1 MTNMN
6 ETIFGSSYLVGKSV
20 YVDGKHRLK
29 NITLMD
35 YMKELGFI
43 DHSGPVETLSVVWHY
58 DKEGDMYITQIY
70 DHDTGEI
77 YWEDPTDDEWS
88 DNDDEI
94 TNALLMYGG
103 LENTIGECY

>member
-1 MTNMN
+1 MNLN
-6 ETIFGSSYLVGKSV
+6 ETIFGSSYLVAKSE

-35 YMKELGFI
+35 YMKELNFI
-43 DHSGPVETLSVVWHY
+43 DHPGPVNNLAVVWY
-58 DKEGDMYITQIY
+58 VEDEDQYITQIY

-77 YWEDPTDDEWS
+77 YWENPTDDEWS

-103 LENTIGECY
+103 LENTIGETY

>member
-1 MTNMN
+1 MSNMN
-6 ETIFGSSYLVGKSV
+6 ETIFGTAYLLAKDE

-35 YMKELGFI
+35 YMKKLDFI
-43 DHSGPVETLSVVWHY
+43 NHSGPVDNLAVVWY
-58 DKEGDMYITQIY
+58 YVDDEIFITQIY

-94 TNALLMYGG
+94 TNALLMYGD
-103 LENTIGECY
+103 LESVIGVY

>member
-1 MTNMN
+1 MNLN
-6 ETIFGSSYLVGKSV
+6 ETIFGTGYLLAKDE

-35 YMKELGFI
+35 YMKELNFI
-43 DHSGPVETLSVVWHY
+43 DHPGPVDTLAVVWY
-58 DKEGDMYITQIY
+58 YVDEEIFITQIY

-77 YWEDPTDDEWS
+77 YWEDPTDDKWS

-94 TNALLMYGG
+94 TNALLMWGN
-103 LENTIGECY
+103 LEQQIGEV

>member
-1 MTNMN
+1 MSNMN
-6 ETIFGSSYLVGKSV
+6 ETIFGTGYLLAKDE
-20 YVDGKHRLK
+20 YVEGTHRLK

-35 YMKELGFI
+35 YMKELNFI
-43 DHSGPVETLSVVWHY
+43 DHPGTVDTLAVVWY
-58 DKEGDMYITQIY
+58 YVDEEIFITQIY

-94 TNALLMYGG
+94 TNALLMFGG
-103 LENTIGECY
+103 LENTIGMN

>member
-1 MTNMN
+1 MNLN
-6 ETIFGSSYLVGKSV
+6 ETIFGTGYLLAKDE

-35 YMKELGFI
+35 YMKELNFI
-43 DHSGPVETLSVVWHY
+43 NHSGPVDNLAVVWY
-58 DKEGDMYITQIY
+58 YVDDEIFITQIY

-77 YWEDPTDDEWS
+77 CWEDPTDDEWS

-94 TNALLMYGG
+94 TNALLMFGG